1 MLTNTLNELTIG
13 VLNHGPKILDRCLAE
28 PLDLTQYLEIL
39 DREKLNYPR
48 PRTHIDKNRWFFPQE
63 YKHLD
68 ILGFCLEQ
76 CRNEQEQARVNKEWD
91 LYVKYDMIPV
101 LQCMKYL
108 VDTLR
113 KHQIVWGVG
122 RGSSVASYILFL
134 IGVHKIDSIK
144 YDLPIEEFFKG
155 E

>member
-1 MLTNTLNELTIG
+1 MLTNTINELTIG
-13 VLNHGPKILDRCLAE
+13 VLNHGPEILDRCLAD
-28 PLDLTQYLEIL
+28 PKDLTQYLDIL
-39 DREKLNYPR
+39 DRERLDYPR
-48 PRTHIDKNRWFFPQE
+48 PKTHMDRNQWFYPRE
-63 YKHLD
+63 YQDLD
-68 ILGFCLEQ
+68 ILEFCLGQ
-76 CRNEQEQARVNKEWD
+76 CETQQEQARVQKEWD
-91 LYVKYDMIPV
+91 LYVKYDMVPV
-101 LQCMKYL
+101 LKCMKYL

-122 RGSSVASYILFL
+122 RGSSVASYMLFL